1 MKYTVITALLFLVN
15 IGQLKAQTAK
25 EIVQKADEKYRGQSS
40 YSELVIEIIR
50 PKWSREMTTKSW
62 SQGTEYSLTLI
73 TGPAKEKGIAFLKRG
88 NEVWNWNPTIERTI
102 KLPPSMMSQ
111 SWMGT
116 DLTNDDLV
124 QQSSIVKD
132 YTHTIVGDST
142 IENRTCWKIELIPN
156 DDAAVVWGK
165 INMWID
171 QKDFL
176 QLKTEFYDEDGYL
189 INVMKGSN
197 ITTLGGNV
205 LAKTME
211 FVPVDEPG
219 NLTRMTYVKL
229 EFNQQFDANLFS
241 IQTMKTLN
249 D

>member
-1 MKYTVITALLFLVN
+1 MKKRIATLLILLASAGFST
-15 IGQLKAQTAK
+15 AQTAK
-25 EIVQKADEKYRGQSS
+25 EIVQKADEKYRGKSS
-40 YSELVIEIIR
+40 YSEMIIEIVR

-62 SQGTEYSLTLI
+62 SQGTEFSLTLI

-124 QQSSIVKD
+124 QQSSIVVD
-132 YTHTIVGDST
+132 YDHSIVGDSI
-142 IENRTCWKIELIPN
+142 IEGRKCWKIQLIPH

-171 QKDFL
+171 QQDFL

-189 INVMKGSN
+189 INIMSGKN
-197 ITTLGGNV
+197 IANLGGNIV
-205 LAKTME
+205 AKTME
-211 FVPVDEPG
+211 FIPVDEPG
-219 NLTRMTYVKL
+219 NLTRITYVTL
-229 EFNQQFDANLFS
+229 DFNQQFDANLFS